1 MVESWRSTFDQKEI
15 IGAVFVDLSKT
26 FDIID
31 HNVLIAK
38 VNAYGASVDSLK
50 FTFSYLKNRKQ
61 RTAIENSYSP
71 WKEIKAL
78 APQGSILDPLFLN
91 IFIDYLFCFFQ
102 KCWNRTNYADDYT
115 LYTTGDCFEVS
126 IEKLSADLIFFQ
138 SWFHENY
145 MILNPK
151 NVILSS

>member
-1 MVESWRSTFDQKEI
+1 MSPKGWGKTMTADNAHSRQCSLLHMVESWRNTLDQKEI

-38 VNAYGASVDSLK
+38 VNAYGASGYSLK
-50 FTFSYLKNRKQ
+50 FIFSYLKNRKQ

-91 IFIDYLFCFFQ
+91 IFIDYLFF
-102 KCWNRTNYADDYT
+102 
-115 LYTTGDCFEVS
+115 
-126 IEKLSADLIFFQ
+126 
-138 SWFHENY
+138 
-145 MILNPK
+145 
-151 NVILSS
+151 SSKMLK